1 MPIFGKCS
9 TGLQDGKRYLHKKE
23 PHDEGGALA
32 VTNLAVMDTKNQKF
46 VRMYYQDL
54 GYPPVGLHD
63 VEERLLADTVLLL
76 EELVLGVGAGNVA
89 PDHLRKQNYLT
100 IEMFLWQCG
109 LRTVG
114 QSITVAETGI
124 DT

>member
-32 VTNLAVMDTKNQKF
+32 VTNLAVVHTKNS
-46 VRMYYQDL
+46 RESITTETTEA
-54 GYPPVGLHD
+54 GEPVGLHD

-114 QSITVAETGI
+114 QSIRVAETGI